1 MTSFIASKKS
11 RQEFLPLVGKYI
23 DLAHVEPLHLKNNAW
38 QHYFKGVLKEAISKS
53 KLPDTCKTFADVPV
67 DSCFHRV
74 ITALRYELK
83 FSCLARKVVKCY
95 GETQRKGAELQYRF
109 TGKESR
115 IFCQNF
121 MRAIKQLRCEDDS
134 GKQRLAVLVY
144 AYIGVRLRES
154 VSLFSRIDITA
165 EQLLE
170 LSKMSTV
177 LQGKCFASSLYG
189 HTNCLDTLA
198 CRPSACGTPVPE
210 ISPGP
215 RYSDNGGERS
225 KEYCP
230 QETVREQFV

>member
-1 MTSFIASKKS
+1 M
-11 RQEFLPLVGKYI
+11 PLVGKYI
-23 DLAHVEPLHLKNNAW
+23 DLAHVEPLHLKNNTW

-83 FSCLARKVVKCY
+83 CSCLARKVVKCY
-95 GETQRKGAELQYRF
+95 GKTQGKGAELQYRF

-115 IFCQNF
+115 MFCQNF
-121 MRAIKQLRCEDDS
+121 MRVIKQLRCEDDS

-144 AYIGVRLRES
+144 AYIGVRLCES
-154 VSLFSRIDITA
+154 VSLFSRIDITT

-170 LSKMSTV
+170 LRV
-177 LQGKCFASSLYG
+177 KCQQYFRANALLLPPYG
-189 HTNCLDTLA
+189 HTNCLDTRA
-198 CRPSACGTPVPE
+198 CCPSACKTPVPE
-210 ISPGP
+210 ISPGT

-225 KEYCP
+225 KAYCP
-230 QETVREQFV
+230 QETVREQLV